1 MFGSNIYCFIFA
13 RLKGS
18 VSPEAN
24 TDRPSHSPSLAI
36 STTSPSPP
44 SPPSPPLPHIFSSFF
59 LLSSSTASDFPG
71 VCGTL
76 LDQQVLICVRVEW
89 HLLVSCCG
97 VASHNCCALCCGTL
111 HKSCALLCFGPIV
124 AQTGD
129 ASQNSHNVK
138 LSTTSNGFQLRSF
151 QLWPLCFGKTGAY

>member
-1 MFGSNIYCFIFA
+1 MFGSNVYCFIFA

-36 STTSPSPP
+36 STSSP

-59 LLSSSTASDFPG
+59 LLSSSTSDFPG

-76 LDQQVLICVRVEW
+76 VDQQVLICVRVEW

-129 ASQNSHNVK
+129 ASQYSHNVK

>member
-1 MFGSNIYCFIFA
+1 MFIVLSLRGS
-13 RLKGS
+13 K
-18 VSPEAN
+18 V
-24 TDRPSHSPSLAI
+24 PSRQRRTLTGQATLPLSTSSPSR
-36 STTSPSPP
+36 P

-89 HLLVSCCG
+89 HFVVSCCG
-97 VASHNCCALCCGTL
+97 LASHNCCALCCGKL

-138 LSTTSNGFQLRSF
+138 LSTTSNGFQLRSL
-151 QLWPLCFGKTGAY
+151 QLWPLCFGKTCAY

>member
-1 MFGSNIYCFIFA
+1 MFIVLSLRGS
-13 RLKGS
+13 K
-18 VSPEAN
+18 V
-24 TDRPSHSPSLAI
+24 PSRQRRTLTGQATLPLSTSSPSR
-36 STTSPSPP
+36 P

-97 VASHNCCALCCGTL
+97 VASHNCCALCCGKL

-138 LSTTSNGFQLRSF
+138 LSTTSNGFQLRSL
-151 QLWPLCFGKTGAY
+151 QLWPLCFGKTCAY

>member
-1 MFGSNIYCFIFA
+1 MFIVLSLRGS
-13 RLKGS
+13 K
-18 VSPEAN
+18 V
-24 TDRPSHSPSLAI
+24 PSRQRRTLTGQATLPLSTSSPSR
-36 STTSPSPP
+36 PSPP
-44 SPPSPPLPHIFSSFF
+44 SSPLSHTFSSFF

-76 LDQQVLICVRVEW
+76 VDQQVLICVRVEW
-89 HLLVSCCG
+89 HFVVSCCG

>member
-1 MFGSNIYCFIFA
+1 MFGSNVYCFIFA

-36 STTSPSPP
+36 STSSP

-59 LLSSSTASDFPG
+59 LLSSSTSDFPG

-76 LDQQVLICVRVEW
+76 VDQQVLICVRVEW

-97 VASHNCCALCCGTL
+97 LASHNCCALCCGTL

>member
-1 MFGSNIYCFIFA
+1 MFIVLSLRGS
-13 RLKGS
+13 K
-18 VSPEAN
+18 V
-24 TDRPSHSPSLAI
+24 PSRQRRTLTGQATLPL
-36 STTSPSPP
+36 STSSPSPP

-59 LLSSSTASDFPG
+59 LLSSSTSDFPG

-76 LDQQVLICVRVEW
+76 VDQQVLICVRVEW

-97 VASHNCCALCCGTL
+97 LASHNCCALCCGTL